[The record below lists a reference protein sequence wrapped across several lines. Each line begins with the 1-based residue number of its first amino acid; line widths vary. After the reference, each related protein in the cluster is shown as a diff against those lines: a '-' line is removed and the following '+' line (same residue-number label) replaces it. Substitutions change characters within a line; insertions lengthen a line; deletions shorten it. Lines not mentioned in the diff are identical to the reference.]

1 VGGGV
6 IEPAGLAAGALT
18 TAGLVVVRLGR
29 GAGRRAVVRR
39 RLPARAATSSLWAP
53 AAPGRLTLALA
64 DADVRAEA
72 DTVWR
77 GWLCALAATVAAGV
91 LVGGLGLA
99 LLAAAAVTVAPALA
113 LRARRGR
120 GELALEAALP
130 AALEAVARAL
140 RSGASLRQAVAEAAE
155 VTPGALGSELGAV
168 AAHADH
174 GVPLVEALEGF
185 ASRRPLAGV
194 RLATAALCLGAET
207 GGAEAR
213 AVDGVAD
220 TLRERLALA
229 AEVRALS
236 AQTRASMVVI
246 GLAPLGFCAFASA
259 ADDRTS
265 TFLFRTP
272 LGLALLT
279 AGLVLDGLGALWMRR
294 LCRVHQ

>member
-1 VGGGV
+1 V
-6 IEPAGLAAGALT
+6 IEPAGLVAGALA
-18 TAGLVVVRLGR
+18 TACLTVARLGR
-29 GAGRRAVVRR
+29 HAGRRAVVRR
-39 RLPARAATSSLWAP
+39 RLPAHPSPSRRWVPAP
-53 AAPGRLTLALA
+53 PGRLATALA
-64 DADVRAEA
+64 DADVQVDA

-77 GWLCALAATVAAGV
+77 AWLCALAAA
-91 LVGGLGLA
+91 LVGGALVGGAGLA
-99 LLAAAAVTVAPALA
+99 ALAAAGATVGPLLA

-120 GELALEAALP
+120 GDAALESALP

-155 VTPGALGSELGAV
+155 VTPGPLGSELAAV
-168 AAHADH
+168 AAEADH
-174 GVPLVEALEGF
+174 GVPLVQALEGL

-194 RLATAALCLGAET
+194 RLTTAALCLGAET

-213 AVDGVAD
+213 AVDGVAA

-236 AQTRASMVVI
+236 AQTRASMLVI

-259 ADDRTS
+259 TDERTS

-272 LGLALLT
+272 LGLVLLA
-279 AGLVLDGLGALWMRR
+279 AGLVLDGAGALWMRR
-294 LCRVHQ
+294 LCRVQQ